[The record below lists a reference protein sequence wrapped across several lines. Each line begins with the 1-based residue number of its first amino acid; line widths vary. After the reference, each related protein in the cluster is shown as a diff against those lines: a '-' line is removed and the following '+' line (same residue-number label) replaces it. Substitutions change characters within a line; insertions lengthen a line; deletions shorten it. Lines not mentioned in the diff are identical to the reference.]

1 MSNEYKHFKMA
12 IEAIDPGCPS
22 LEDYDDFIPPS
33 SQDELCSHFH
43 SEDEFISNATNWL
56 SALKSTTIPESSL
69 TEANAE
75 VSKNVQRL
83 IDEAANVDLD
93 DFIALLRED
102 WAARHVCCEA

>member
-22 LEDYDDFIPPS
+22 LEGYDDFIPPS
-33 SQDELCSHFH
+33 SQDELCNHFH
-43 SEDEFISNATNWL
+43 AEDEFISKATNWL
-56 SALKSTTIPESSL
+56 SALKSTTIAASML
-69 TEANAE
+69 TDANAE